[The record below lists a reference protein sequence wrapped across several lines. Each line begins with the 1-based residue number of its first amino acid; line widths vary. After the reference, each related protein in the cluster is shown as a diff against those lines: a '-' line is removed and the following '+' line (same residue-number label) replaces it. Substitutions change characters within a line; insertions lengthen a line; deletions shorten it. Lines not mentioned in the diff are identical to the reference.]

1 MKNFSILSGTCLFLF
16 VVLLQ
21 GAEKNST
28 VNPPSAAPESSKVSE
43 LYPDLTRAC
52 LTYAVVSELPEG
64 VLLKAGELIIK
75 DKDVNEEIAKAQE
88 QMRPKLQKN
97 ALFVLEQI
105 ATFKLLLAEAK
116 SEAAKSGTDISKK
129 DEQAIMQDYLRTLA
143 KSVNVGNA
151 EILDF
156 YNSNK
161 EAIGN
166 APLEKVKPQIE
177 QFLLQQKQ
185 QELVNKHIRTIGQ
198 RVKIEV
204 SASWLKA
211 QAALARDNPVDK
223 ARASGRPSLVD
234 FGSTGCVPCDMLAP
248 ILETL
253 RQKYKDKANVVFV
266 HVGQEPMLASRY
278 GIQAIPVQIFF
289 DKTGKEV
296 FRHVGFFPQ
305 EQIEKKLSEMGVK

>member
-129 DEQAIMQDYLRTLA
+129 DEQAIIQDYLRTLA

-151 EILDF
+151 EIFDF